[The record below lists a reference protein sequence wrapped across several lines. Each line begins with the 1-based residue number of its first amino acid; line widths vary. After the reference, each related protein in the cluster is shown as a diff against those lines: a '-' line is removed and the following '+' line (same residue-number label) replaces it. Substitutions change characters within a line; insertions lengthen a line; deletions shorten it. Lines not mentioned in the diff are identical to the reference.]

1 MTLRTWY
8 LLLSFFVVGDII
20 SREFSLKEP
29 CMEDRIAISRFKQG
43 DLSAVEPLV
52 KRYQVQAVH
61 AAYAIVHDKATAED
75 VAQVAF
81 IKVVEQIHQFDED
94 RPFAPW
100 FFRIVVNDAIKIAKK
115 QKLNISLEEQLD
127 QPTAE
132 LARWLKNPE
141 NHPEQVVEQNEMR
154 KSILVA
160 MQQLPPEQRAVI
172 VMRYFLEMSEA
183 EMSARMDRPLS
194 TVKWWLRDARS
205 RLRNL
210 IGN

>member
-1 MTLRTWY
+1 
-8 LLLSFFVVGDII
+8 
-20 SREFSLKEP
+20 
-29 CMEDRIAISRFKQG
+29 MEDRIAISRFKQG

-61 AAYAIVHDKATAED
+61 AAYAIVHDKVAAED
-75 VAQVAF
+75 VAQTAF
-81 IKVVEQIHQFDED
+81 VKVVERIHQYDED

-115 QKLNISLEEQLD
+115 QKRNISLEDQLD